1 MNAENLMQSLQL
13 LGIGLTTVFSVLLL
27 IIFFG
32 NVLIRLINKYA
43 PEEEAP
49 KSKAVSSTPNP
60 VDANVA
66 QAINMAISQITKGKS
81 KADKIERI

>member
-32 NVLIRLINKYA
+32 NMLIRLINKYA
-43 PEEEAP
+43 PEEEAQ

-60 VDANVA
+60 VDA
-66 QAINMAISQITKGKS
+66 KDRKS
-81 KADKIERI
+81 VV

>member
-32 NVLIRLINKYA
+32 NMLIRLINKYA
-43 PEEEAP
+43 PVEEAQ